1 MDERRLTGISRVLSH
16 ALRHDPGYYGLTL
29 DPEGWV
35 DLKDMVGALRR
46 TLATTGYADV
56 KELQRVEVVLSP
68 YAGSAGS

>member
-35 DLKDMVGALRR
+35 DLKDMVAALRR
-46 TLATTGYADV
+46 TPWAA
-56 KELQRVEVVLSP
+56 
-68 YAGSAGS
+68 